1 MKKRPIQHQLNG
13 LMALLLF
20 GVFAACVLAVL
31 LTGANAYR
39 RLTQRDQEAYLRRT
53 CVQYLATRVRQADS
67 RDRISVES
75 FGGADA
81 LVLTE
86 TDGSY
91 TTRIYC
97 YDGWLK
103 ELYCLAEE
111 PMEPQDGQRIMEAE
125 ALALSLED
133 GLLEVTLTAAGGTE
147 DTLRLSLRSGDGD
160 GPLGAARPDVNGEE
174 AAS

>member
-31 LTGANAYR
+31 LTGASAYR

-67 RDRISVES
+67 RDRVSVES

-91 TTRIYC
+91 LVFQVSGGSF
-97 YDGWLK
+97 D
-103 ELYCLAEE
+103 
-111 PMEPQDGQRIMEAE
+111 
-125 ALALSLED
+125 LS
-133 GLLEVTLTAAGGTE
+133 VTEKPFPVYTVIPASAAAVI
-147 DTLRLSLRSGDGD
+147 
-160 GPLGAARPDVNGEE
+160 AA
-174 AAS
+174 AAVVIVRKKHNKKA

>member
-67 RDRISVES
+67 RDCVSVER

-97 YDGWLK
+97 YDGWLM
-103 ELYCLAEE
+103 ELYAAADAD
-111 PMEPQDGQRIMEAE
+111 MEPQDGEKVLE
-125 ALALSLED
+125 LSSLRLTLED
-133 GLLEVTLTAAGGTE
+133 GALTADTVDTAGASG
-147 DTLRLSLRSGDGD
+147 TLRMTLRSGE
-160 GPLGAARPDVNGEE
+160 GAA
-174 AAS
+174 A

>member
-67 RDRISVES
+67 RDCVSVEH

-91 TTRIYC
+91 ATRIYC
-97 YDGWLK
+97 YDGWLM
-103 ELYCLAEE
+103 ELYAAADAD
-111 PMEPQDGQRIMEAE
+111 MEPQDGEKVLE
-125 ALALSLED
+125 LSSLRLTLED
-133 GLLEVTLTAAGGTE
+133 GALTADTVDTAGASG
-147 DTLRLSLRSGDGD
+147 TLRMTLRSGE
-160 GPLGAARPDVNGEE
+160 GAA
-174 AAS
+174 A